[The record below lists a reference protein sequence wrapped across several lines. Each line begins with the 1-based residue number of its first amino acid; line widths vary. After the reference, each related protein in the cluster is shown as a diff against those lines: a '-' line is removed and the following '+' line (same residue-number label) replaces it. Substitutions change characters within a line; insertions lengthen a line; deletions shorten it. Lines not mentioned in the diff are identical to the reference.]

1 MKYIVID
8 VGGSKVSA
16 LELETK
22 FKGFEI
28 LRYEETT
35 LPLSHLPPMP
45 EQYVR
50 ALSTLLQTFSLQNT
64 RIITGLPKE
73 GITTKIIDLPFK
85 DKKKISKTYLFELE
99 EHIPFAID
107 QVSIDYEIINTI
119 GKQST

>member
-1 MKYIVID
+1 MKYIVLD

-28 LRYEETT
+28 MRYEETS
-35 LPLSHLPPMP
+35 LPLSHLPHMP

-50 ALSTLLQTFSLQNT
+50 VLSTLLQTFSLQNV
-64 RIITGLPKE
+64 RLVTGIPQDAV
-73 GITTKIIDLPFK
+73 TTKIIDLPFK
-85 DKKKISKTYLFELE
+85 DKKKISQTYLFELE

-107 QVSIDYEIINTI
+107 QVSIDY
-119 GKQST
+119 